1 MRINDPKAL
10 YVHVP
15 FCDVI
20 CAYCDFTRVVTHPKL
35 IEDYLY
41 ALHEEIKLYPDVQY
55 ETIYL
60 GGGTPSAL
68 DMNQLHTLF
77 EIIKPHSKS
86 VKEYTIEVNPESLTV
101 DKAQLFVDY
110 GINRISFGVQSFNQ
124 DELDFMHRGHTTNM
138 IKQGIDWLRHVGI
151 TNISIDLIYA
161 LPNQTLD
168 KWAYNLGQA
177 LLLDIDHISLYALTI
192 EDNAEFGRMKI
203 KPIAFEIEEDM
214 YELAIETLAKAGFH
228 RYEISNFTKSKPS
241 QHNLHYWHYDDYVG
255 LGPGAVSL
263 YKGKRIENTK
273 NLLYYSQFKF
283 HGEIIELSKE
293 DLMFEFIMMGLR
305 VREGIELKRFEKRF
319 KQSLLDVY
327 ASAMESETNKGLIE
341 VVDDT
346 VRCTERG
353 YGLLHDVLL
362 AFMEAV

>member
-1 MRINDPKAL
+1 MRTNDPKAL

-41 ALHEEIKLYPDVQY
+41 ALHEEIKLYPSIQY

-68 DMNQLHTLF
+68 DRDQLKTLF
-77 EIIKPHSKS
+77 EIIKPHANS
-86 VKEYTIEVNPESLTV
+86 VKEYTIEVNPESLSLE
-101 DKAQLFVDY
+101 KARLFVDH

-124 DELDFMHRGHTTNM
+124 DELDFMHRGHTTSM
-138 IKQGIDWLRHVGI
+138 IKQGIDWLRRVGI

-161 LPNQTLD
+161 LPNQTID
-168 KWAYNLGQA
+168 KWAFNLEQA

-192 EDNAEFGRMKI
+192 EDNAQFGRMKI
-203 KPIAFEIEEDM
+203 KPIASELEEDM
-214 YELAIETLAKAGFH
+214 YELAIKRLAEAGFN
-228 RYEISNFTKSKPS
+228 RYEISNFTKTKPS
-241 QHNLHYWHYDDYVG
+241 QHNHHYWQYDDYVG

-283 HGEIIELSKE
+283 HGEIINLSE
-293 DLMFEFIMMGLR
+293 TDQMFEFVMMGLR
-305 VREGIELKRFEKRF
+305 IREGIELKRFEQRF
-319 KQSLLDVY
+319 HTSIFDVY
-327 ASAMESETNKGLIE
+327 AFAIEKEVNNSLLE
-341 VVDDT
+341 VVEGRL
-346 VRCTERG
+346 RCTDKG

-362 AFMEAV
+362 SFMETP